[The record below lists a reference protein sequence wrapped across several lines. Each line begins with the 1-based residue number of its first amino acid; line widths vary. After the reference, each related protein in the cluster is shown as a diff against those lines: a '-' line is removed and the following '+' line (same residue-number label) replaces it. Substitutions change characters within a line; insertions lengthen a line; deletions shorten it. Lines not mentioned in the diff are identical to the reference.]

1 MSQPSQED
9 FGRLEAKVDKLT
21 DAVLRLVLL
30 EERQSA
36 QGERIGA
43 AEQRIAISESTL
55 LRVDAKVE
63 RWVNRGIGAW
73 GIAMVLFAVI
83 QFGAKALQ
91 R

>member
-9 FGRLEAKVDKLT
+9 FVRLEHKVDKLT

-30 EERQSA
+30 EERQTA

-55 LRVDAKVE
+55 NRVDAKVE

-91 R
+91 K

>member
-1 MSQPSQED
+1 MAQPSQED
-9 FGRLEAKVDKLT
+9 FVRLETKVDKLT

-36 QGERIGA
+36 QGERIGI
-43 AEQRIAISESTL
+43 AEQRIAVNESTL
-55 LRVDAKVE
+55 SRVDAKVE

-83 QFGAKALQ
+83 QFGARVLQ
-91 R
+91 